1 MHIALCNDVDIP
13 LSDTELCVPCTEYSG
28 SGHNVGYLMTYLCV
42 RREPASGYKRYL
54 TYLCEIH
61 ESEPDIIIVKAPA
74 EAEHIVVCCVH
85 IL

>member
-28 SGHNVGYLMTYLCV
+28 SGHDVGYLMTYLCV

-61 ESEPDIIIVKAPA
+61 ESEPDGGSRDCEEWKDDRGRIA
-74 EAEHIVVCCVH
+74 
-85 IL
+85 